1 MAYESHMKAAN
12 CQKNGWSKDEITV
25 YETIVKDKEGNEKV
39 VKVEMDDG
47 LRPNTTLA
55 GLAKL
60 KPAFQK
66 GGLTTAGNSSQTTD
80 GAAAVLLAR
89 RSWAK

>member
-1 MAYESHMKAAN
+1 M
-12 CQKNGWSKDEITV
+12 
-25 YETIVKDKEGNEKV
+25 DKEGNET
-39 VKVEMDDG
+39 EILIDRDDG
-47 LRPNTTLA
+47 LRPSTTLA

-60 KPAFQK
+60 KGAFKQ

-89 RSWAK
+89 RSTAKKLGLPIKGRVLGYSV